1 MDPISILSIVG
12 STLSVATGVTK
23 AIGTLS
29 ELKSRY
35 RNVPLQIST
44 LIGQLYIVQAA
55 LEQVASWSSSGL
67 FRDARYQ
74 QLAEQIGTSLDSFR
88 PLILALQQHLEELE
102 PHEDITMTAMKKI
115 SFLWN
120 EKELMAYSSL
130 LDSQVNALGLFLQAV
145 QWYFPDPSRVVIL
158 FNNLHSNTLADQRN
172 LVNDED
178 SQTILKKAKAYS
190 ASIVGISD
198 SSSILSD
205 CTNTN
210 TLGLEFD
217 FDTLL
222 LGSKAYRA
230 AHRSN
235 LRQLTTIS
243 KAPGPEYSS
252 IDNAQQNSM
261 PFSQN
266 SFEGSSMAVNFSDSY
281 LDLIDEGDNSLA
293 SYHNERNQSTKEPS
307 QVPMTGSD
315 WIGDELC
322 QPPYAAQNGIT
333 VPTTADEA
341 LGIVSAGSEWPLR
354 NDAAS
359 MVSPPRPTWEDT
371 AAMPRPT
378 LLRSLRKYWHNRTTK
393 QATDDSDARGPPSVK
408 QITVHASCTVTSFEK
423 QKLKT
428 LILGSS
434 ESGKTTLLKDM
445 RLFTDAGYDREERA
459 DFAETNRTNIVQSVR
474 VILNEMERM
483 EIPLQHEEN
492 EQHAM
497 TIFMQ
502 APQPEQGYSA
512 DVADAVM
519 ELWADA
525 GVQEAFKRR
534 HEYQLTENVAYFANH
549 IQRVC
554 AAGYIPSQ
562 EDILRSRVKTTGI
575 TETSIYL
582 DDTILRVFDVGGV
595 RSERKKWI
603 HAFEKVP
610 DSIVFTVDASAYCKT
625 LLEDETTN
633 RMQEQLTLWER
644 IANSHWFKQANF
656 VLVFTKVD
664 TLPETIELCPITTY
678 FPDFRQSIEDCSMAQ
693 LIDSYLEFLKE
704 RFMSLMDQEEA
715 RQQTQVV
722 FADLVH
728 TNDQN
733 PAGIVL
739 DNLKTQSVAQT

>member
-12 STLSVATGVTK
+12 SALSVANGVTK

-67 FRDARYQ
+67 FCHARYQ
-74 QLAEQIGTSLDSFR
+74 QLAEQIGTSLDSFG
-88 PLILALQQHLEELE
+88 PLILALQKHLEELE
-102 PHEDITMTAMKKI
+102 PQEDITLTTMKKV

-145 QWYFPDPSRVVIL
+145 QWYFPEPSRVTVL
-158 FNNLHSNTLADQRN
+158 FNNLYSNTLADQRN

-178 SQTILKKAKAYS
+178 SQTILKKAKVYS

-198 SSSILSD
+198 SSSVLSD

-235 LRQLTTIS
+235 LRQLTTIT
-243 KAPGPEYSS
+243 KGPGPRYSS
-252 IDNAQQNSM
+252 IDHAQQRSM

-266 SFEGSSMAVNFSDSY
+266 SLERSSTAVEFSNSY
-281 LDLIDEGDNSLA
+281 LDLFDEGDNPLA
-293 SYHNERNQSTKEPS
+293 SYHNERNQFTKEPG

-315 WIGDELC
+315 WIGDEPC
-322 QPPYAAQNGIT
+322 QPPHAAQNGVL

-341 LGIVSAGSEWPLR
+341 LGIVSAGSESPLR
-354 NDAAS
+354 NDTAS
-359 MVSPPRPTWEDT
+359 MVSPPTPTWEDT
-371 AAMPRPT
+371 AVMPKPT
-378 LLRSLRKYWHNRTTK
+378 LLRSLRKYLQNRMMK
-393 QATDDSDARGPPSVK
+393 QVANGSEARGPPPVK
-408 QITVHASCTVTSFEK
+408 QITVHTSCTVTSFEK
-423 QKLKT
+423 QEWKI

-445 RLFTDAGYDREERA
+445 RLFTDAGYDREERVY
-459 DFAETNRTNIVQSVR
+459 FAETNCANIVQSVR
-474 VILNEMERM
+474 VILEQMERM
-483 EIPLQHEEN
+483 KIPLQHKKN
-492 EQHAM
+492 EQHAV
-497 TIFMQ
+497 TVYMQ
-502 APQPEQGYSA
+502 APQPEEGYAA
-512 DVADAVM
+512 DVADAIM

-534 HEYQLTENVAYFANH
+534 HEYHLTDNVAYFANH

-575 TETSIYL
+575 TETSIHL
-582 DDTILRVFDVGGV
+582 GDNILRVFDVSGV

-603 HAFEKVP
+603 HAFKNV
-610 DSIVFTVDASAYCKT
+610 DSIFFTVDASAYCKT
-625 LLEDETTN
+625 LLEDETVN
-633 RMQEQLTLWER
+633 RMQEQLILWDS
-644 IANSHWFKQANF
+644 ISNSRWFTHTNF

-664 TLPETIELCPITTY
+664 TLPETIELSPIATY
-678 FPDFRQSIEDCSMAQ
+678 FPDFQQSIEDCSMAQ
-693 LIDSYLEFLKE
+693 LIDSYLAFLEE
-704 RFMSLMDQEEA
+704 RFMSLMENEEA
-715 RQQTQVV
+715 REQTQVV

-728 TNDQN
+728 INDQN
-733 PAGIVL
+733 PAGI
-739 DNLKTQSVAQT
+739 LKLCSKI